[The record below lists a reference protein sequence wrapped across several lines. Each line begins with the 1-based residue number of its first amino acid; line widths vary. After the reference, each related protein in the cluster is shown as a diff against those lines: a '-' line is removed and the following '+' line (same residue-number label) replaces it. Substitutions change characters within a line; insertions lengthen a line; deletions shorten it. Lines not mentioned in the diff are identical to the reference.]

1 MEGWVRNIGEY
12 LSYLVDEN
20 FGEYAY
26 DIVDGIAKARTG
38 EELLENVYKA
48 LRLAPKLEKKAR
60 GKECPHIRK
69 PSPEDIEALENEVEK
84 LSDKPKELRALAL
97 KLALWAFA
105 YWVHCPKKGRNNSSG
120 GEN

>member
-1 MEGWVRNIGEY
+1 MEDWIRNIGKY

-60 GKECPHIRK
+60 ERCIFWK
-69 PSPEDIEALENEVEK
+69 PSPADIEALENEVER

-105 YWVHCPKKGRNNSSG
+105 YWDHCPKEGQNNSTG